1 MIGAY
6 MSKFAT
12 LSGRGCCRF
21 GCGLLGNIRRCRLEG
36 VSRILQKLS
45 SLVSELSVDFGSA
58 MRTMSGILF
67 LGRDNWSS
75 KRLLLLLLARPPP
88 LAKARVEILNDYIE
102 CYSSGISGFEI
113 LV

>member
-36 VSRILQKLS
+36 IGRILQKLN
-45 SLVSELSVDFGSA
+45 SLVSEISVDFERFGYAYNVGNSVSWKRQLVLKASA
-58 MRTMSGILF
+58 IAITG
-67 LGRDNWSS
+67 
-75 KRLLLLLLARPPP
+75 APPP
-88 LAKARVEILNDYIE
+88 TCKST
-102 CYSSGISGFEI
+102 C
-113 LV
+113 